1 MVGNRNETLSLDT
14 GRGLGVLL
22 RTVFNSISTTMVQPE
37 VSSNLIATAETSL
50 GRKEVDD
57 ELLQQ
62 RSCSSAFARIT

>member
-50 GRKEVDD
+50 WPEGGGR
-57 ELLQQ
+57 
-62 RSCSSAFARIT
+62 